1 MTGRTALLIAA
12 VGVALAVPGN
22 AGAVDHVTLFV
33 SQTKLP
39 QAGWNLSAAVVGLAA
54 AGGRETFGISAH
66 PVRSRTGVGK
76 SCTASARRRPARS
89 RSTAAAGAGGRG
101 SDRSSRSTWP

>member
-1 MTGRTALLIAA
+1 MSGRTALLIAA
-12 VGVALAVPGN
+12 VGAALAVPGN

-33 SQTKLP
+33 SPTKLP
-39 QAGWNLSAAVVGLAA
+39 QAGWSLSAAVVGLAA
-54 AGGRETFGISAH
+54 AGGRETFGISLTRAFAN
-66 PVRSRTGVGK
+66 RRGEEL
-76 SCTASARRRPARS
+76 TASARRPPARS